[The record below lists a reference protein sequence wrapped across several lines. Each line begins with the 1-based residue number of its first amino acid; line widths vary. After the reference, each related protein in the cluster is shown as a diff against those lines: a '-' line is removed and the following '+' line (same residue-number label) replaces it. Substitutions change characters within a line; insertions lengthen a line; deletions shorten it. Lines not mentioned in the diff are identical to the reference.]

1 MRILI
6 VEDEV
11 GLADALQYILEKNGY
26 QVDAVYNGLDG
37 EAYALQNIYD
47 GIVLD
52 RMLPGKDGMDIL
64 KEMRRSG
71 IHTPTMFLT
80 AKDTVNDRVD
90 GLDAG
95 ADDYLIKPF
104 SNKEFVARVGALV
117 RRSESF
123 VRNAEISLSGTVLN
137 SNQCTYV
144 IDGKTVRLTKTETQL
159 LELLMRNRN
168 QVITKE
174 QILDKIWGF
183 NSDVEIANVELYI
196 FYLRKK
202 IDFSSA
208 NLELKTIRGVGYS
221 LITKQGTGSEAGR

>member
-26 QVDAVYNGLDG
+26 QVDAVYNGTDG

-80 AKDTVNDRVD
+80 AKDT
-90 GLDAG
+90 
-95 ADDYLIKPF
+95 
-104 SNKEFVARVGALV
+104 
-117 RRSESF
+117 
-123 VRNAEISLSGTVLN
+123 
-137 SNQCTYV
+137 
-144 IDGKTVRLTKTETQL
+144 
-159 LELLMRNRN
+159 
-168 QVITKE
+168 
-174 QILDKIWGF
+174 
-183 NSDVEIANVELYI
+183 
-196 FYLRKK
+196 
-202 IDFSSA
+202 
-208 NLELKTIRGVGYS
+208 
-221 LITKQGTGSEAGR
+221 